1 MWIPLEPV
9 SLPINIVKIILVTF
23 VTIFKCIMFP
33 TFQCT
38 RVDTHV
44 KQSSI
49 NDGIKR
55 SWSCS
60 HNLEATMPSKSLPN
74 HEIESFK
81 LIVFSV
87 QTQCALHFENRFSKS
102 WHKFY
107 SCIDFLTALTLCC
120 LLILQTGLSLMLHK
134 FLSF

>member
-9 SLPINIVKIILVTF
+9 SLPINIVKIINIYVPG
-23 VTIFKCIMFP
+23 MFP

-38 RVDTHV
+38 RVDTHHVTHV

-55 SWSCS
+55 SWSSS

-74 HEIESFK
+74 HKIESFK
-81 LIVFSV
+81 LIVFSA